1 MPGILGKELA
11 ERLQAADPRIRV
23 LFMSGYAQP
32 ILASRGTLDAGVTLI
47 EKPFGKAELLAA
59 VRQQLAGSG

>member
-1 MPGILGKELA
+1 
-11 ERLQAADPRIRV
+11 V
-23 LFMSGYAQP
+23 LYMSGYAQP